1 MFSKITIRSQIL
13 VLIGVIFGL
22 FGLALVWAIFSSAK
36 TVDRFEEF
44 VDKDQVTLLIYTE
57 MYAQGLQMATAL
69 RNAQLDPDN
78 KQGFDNCSKASA
90 DFDTALKQAIAGSSN
105 YNERKENLEKI
116 KVLREKQ
123 R

>member
-78 KQGFDNCSKASA
+78 KQGLL
-90 DFDTALKQAIAGSSN
+90 TLV
-105 YNERKENLEKI
+105 EN
-116 KVLREKQ
+116 
-123 R
+123 